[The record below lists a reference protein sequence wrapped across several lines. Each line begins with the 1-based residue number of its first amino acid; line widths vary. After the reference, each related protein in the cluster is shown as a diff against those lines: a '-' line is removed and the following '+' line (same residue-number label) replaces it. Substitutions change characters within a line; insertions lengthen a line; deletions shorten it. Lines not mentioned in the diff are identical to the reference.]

1 MYLVQVGRVY
11 FCAVFNA
18 GIVTGVLRVT
28 KRANGSNLFRRV
40 SRPFAFCNFTPVRT
54 IRYTLFIRY
63 DCLLALNM
71 HTELFIKDIIFT
83 NASFKIVIMFVSLIF
98 ILIILKSSTD
108 FDVLS
113 YNIMVI
119 LRRTVKQDYFCQKRS
134 RS

>member
-40 SRPFAFCNFTPVRT
+40 SRPFAFCNFTLVRT

-63 DCLLALNM
+63 DSLLALKM
-71 HTELFIKDIIFT
+71 HTALFFKDIRCVENI
-83 NASFKIVIMFVSLIF
+83 SSYS
-98 ILIILKSSTD
+98 ILKLHSTYSK
-108 FDVLS
+108 L
-113 YNIMVI
+113 
-119 LRRTVKQDYFCQKRS
+119 
-134 RS
+134 